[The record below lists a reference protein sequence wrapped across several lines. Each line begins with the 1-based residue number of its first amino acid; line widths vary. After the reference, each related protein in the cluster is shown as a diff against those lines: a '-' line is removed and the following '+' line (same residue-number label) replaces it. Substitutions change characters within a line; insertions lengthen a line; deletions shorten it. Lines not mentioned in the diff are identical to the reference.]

1 MMIFPWRTRFRE
13 GLGWRLLGAFRCR
26 LPSGVVGSELS
37 RSVTGKI
44 RAARVV
50 GGSVAVLSLLAAAG
64 PTASIRFL
72 DVAKQAGLTDVFVC
86 GRDDRKEYIIETLG
100 GGVALFDYNRDG
112 NLDAFFV
119 TGSTLEGYPAGKEPT
134 NHLYRNKGD
143 GTFTRVSRDVGLAES
158 GWGQG
163 VCAGDFDNDG
173 WDDLFVTYWGKNRLY
188 RNTGKGTFSDV
199 APKAGL
205 AGSERWSTGCAF
217 VDYDRDG
224 NLDLFVANYVLF
236 DRAKIPK
243 AGSSPDCRWKGHA
256 VMCGPRG
263 LPGESNQLFRNRG
276 DGTFEDVSSKS
287 GVAAVTNRYSLSVTT
302 LDYDADGWPDIYVAV
317 DSKAS
322 ILFRNKG
329 DGTFEDI
336 GTIAGVAFSE
346 DGREQAGMGTA
357 AGDFNGDGHLD
368 LAKTN
373 FIEDTANLYRNNG
386 DGSFDESI
394 TRYGLGRI
402 MQYMGWGV
410 GFFDFDSDTWPDI
423 LQVNG
428 HVYPEIEKLVPNNP
442 YHQRR
447 LLFRNDGGQR
457 YLDVTEQAGS
467 GVTTPRSSRGLAFG
481 DYDNDGDVDAFVNN
495 MNDVPSLLR
504 NESEQLGGFLSIQLA
519 GKKSN
524 RSGIG
529 ASVKVRL
536 GKRELLQEA
545 RSGSTF
551 MSQSDLRLHF
561 GLGQAKSVDEI
572 IVRWPS
578 GAEQSVKNVDANQ
591 FITITELEGITER
604 KRIAG
609 RGGQ

>member
-1 MMIFPWRTRFRE
+1 MMILRRHPSSLAALQRRFARSFERTQSPPASSAPARFRNTGRHAGVRLAIATL
-13 GLGWRLLGAFRCR
+13 GLF
-26 LPSGVVGSELS
+26 
-37 RSVTGKI
+37 
-44 RAARVV
+44 
-50 GGSVAVLSLLAAAG
+50 SLLVAAG
-64 PTASIRFL
+64 STSSIRFP
-72 DVAKQAGLTDVFVC
+72 DVAQEAGFTDIFVC

-100 GGVALFDYNRDG
+100 GGVALLDYDRDG

-119 TGSTLEGYPAGKEPT
+119 TGSTLEGYPEGKAPT

-143 GTFTRVSRDVGLAES
+143 GSFARVTSETGLAHS

-188 RNTGKGTFSDV
+188 RNTGKGFEDI
-199 APKAGL
+199 AEKAGL
-205 AGSERWSTGCAF
+205 ADSERWSTGCAF

-224 NLDLFVANYVLF
+224 RLDLFVANYVIF
-236 DRAKIPK
+236 DPAKIPK
-243 AGSSPDCRWKGHA
+243 AGSSADCRWKGHA

-263 LPGESNQLFRNRG
+263 LPGETNQLYRNRG
-276 DGTFEDVSSKS
+276 DGTFEDVSRKS

-302 LDYDADGWPDIYVAV
+302 LDYDEDGWPDIYVAV
-317 DSKAS
+317 DSQAS
-322 ILFRNKG
+322 ILFHNKG

-336 GTIAGVAFSE
+336 GAIAGVAFSE
-346 DGREQAGMGTA
+346 DGREQAGMGSA
-357 AGDFNGDGHLD
+357 AGDFNGDGRLD
-368 LAKTN
+368 LVKTN

-394 TRYGLGRI
+394 TRYGLGRV

-428 HVYPEIEKLVPNNP
+428 HVYPEIERLLANNP

-457 YLDVTEQAGS
+457 YLDMTGQAGA

-481 DYDNDGDVDAFVNN
+481 DYDNDGDMDAFINN

-504 NESEQLGGFLSIQLA
+504 NDSEQLGGFLSIRLA

-524 RSGIG
+524 RSAIG
-529 ASVKVRL
+529 ALVKVRL
-536 GKRELLQEA
+536 GKRQLVQEV

-551 MSQSDLRLHF
+551 MSHSDLRLHF
-561 GLGQAKSVDEI
+561 GLGPAKSVDELT
-572 IVRWPS
+572 VRWPS
-578 GAEQSVKNVDANQ
+578 GAEQSIKNVAANQ
-591 FITITELEGITER
+591 FITITEQEGITES
-604 KRIAG
+604 KRAAG
-609 RGGQ
+609 RSGR